1 MKICILGFKWN
12 LTSPFLDPTVWFS
25 FEVWVVN
32 LNQASSFWDYL
43 NHSTWILVLR
53 RCPVWIYVVTLKMC
67 QMPLWAVGEKSV
79 CVQVAARSGKRRTLD
94 KQTAQKIS
102 CHPLCQRERHC
113 CVFMWKRR
121 RVNASSKTIAML
133 GGPFCYQQKMLKPSL
148 HLLIHFQW
156 PWEVCSF
163 GGKHL
168 IPSLPWVK
176 AHLPTFTPITYQ
188 SSAQTLTPKVL
199 PRSNFWSM
207 LSKGGPLHHS
217 PDWPTESLG
226 SLLNTSVLRSRPR

>member
-1 MKICILGFKWN
+1 MKIYILGFKWN
-12 LTSPFLDPTVWFS
+12 LTSPFLDRTVWFS

-43 NHSTWILVLR
+43 NHSTWILVPW
-53 RCPVWIYVVTLKMC
+53 RCPVQIYVKLLRCAKMS
-67 QMPLWAVGEKSV
+67 LWAVGEKSV

-102 CHPLCQRERHC
+102 CHPLYQIERHS
-113 CVFMWKRR
+113 CVYVKEEG
-121 RVNASSKTIAML
+121 VNASSKTIAMFGSL
-133 GGPFCYQQKMLKPSL
+133 FYYQRKIHKPSL
-148 HLLIHFQW
+148 YHLIHFQW
-156 PWEVCSF
+156 PWEVCSLR
-163 GGKHL
+163 GKHQ

-176 AHLPTFTPITYQ
+176 ARLPTFTPFTYQ
-188 SSAQTLTPKVL
+188 NSEQALSPKVL

-207 LSKGGPLHHS
+207 LSKGGPLHHF

-226 SLLNTSVLRSRPR
+226 SLLNTSVLRSRPH